1 MSLQNELSRYGYRQ
15 ELSRQLRFR
24 DLLAYGLVYMVPIAP
39 MAIFGSVYVGSGGM
53 VALAYAI
60 GVVALVFTAFSY
72 AQMVRAFPMS
82 GSVYNYAGRGISPP
96 VGFLAGWVI
105 LLDYVLVPGL
115 LYLVASVAMHAT
127 VPAVPVWLW
136 LVGFVAV
143 NTVVNS
149 VGIRMTA
156 LVTRVMLVGE
166 LIVLA
171 VFLAIAGWA
180 LATGRGRFSWEAFYN
195 SDTFTWSV
203 VAGAV
208 SIAVLS
214 FLGFDGISMLAEE
227 TRGGARQIGRAMAAV
242 LALAGVLF
250 IAQTWLAA
258 MLLPDP
264 ASLLSDGDPNGTA
277 FYDAAAVA
285 GGGWLATVCAVATA
299 IAWGLPNSMV
309 AQVATSRL
317 LFAMARDRQLPA
329 FLAKVSIRRNVPINA
344 TLLTGFVSLALGL
357 YMATRADGIT
367 LLSSL
372 INFGAM
378 VAFLVLHVSVVVHHL
393 IRGRSTNV
401 WAHLVMPAVGFAIL
415 TWVVINANIA
425 AQRLGLAWLTLG
437 ILVLAGLYLS
447 GRRPT
452 LSGLAPAQPQP
463 RRPHAER
470 V

>member
-1 MSLQNELSRYGYRQ
+1 MNHQDDLARYGYRQ
-15 ELSRQLRFR
+15 ELARQLRFR
-24 DLLAYGLVYMVPIAP
+24 DLLSYGLVYMVPIAP
-39 MAIFGSVYVGSGGM
+39 MAIFGSVYAGSGGM

-60 GVVALVFTAFSY
+60 GVLALVFTAFSY

-127 VPAVPVWLW
+127 VPGVPVWVW
-136 LVGFVAV
+136 LLGFVAV

-156 LVTRVMLVGE
+156 VVTRVMLVGE

-171 VFLAIAGWA
+171 IFIAVAGWA
-180 LATGRGRFSWEAFYN
+180 VASGKCRFSWEAFYN
-195 SDTFTWSV
+195 PDTFTWSV

-227 TRGGARQIGRAMAAV
+227 AKGGARQIGRAMAAV
-242 LALAGVLF
+242 LVLAGVLF
-250 IAQTWLAA
+250 VAQTWLAA
-258 MLLPDP
+258 MLVPNPD
-264 ASLLSDGDPNGTA
+264 ALLTDGDPNGTA
-277 FYDAAAVA
+277 FYDAAQAA
-285 GGGWLATVCAVATA
+285 GGSWLATLCAVATA
-299 IAWGLPNSMV
+299 VAWGLPNSMV

-317 LFAMARDRQLPA
+317 LYAMARDRQLPA
-329 FLAKVSIRRNVPINA
+329 FLAKVSIRCSVPINA
-344 TLLTGFVSLALGL
+344 TLLTGVVSLALGL

-367 LLSSL
+367 VLSSL

-378 VAFLVLHVSVVVHHL
+378 VAFLVLHGSVVVHHL
-393 IRGRSTNV
+393 IRARSGNW

-415 TWVVINANIA
+415 AYVVVNANIA
-425 AQRLGLAWLTLG
+425 AQRLGLAWLALG
-437 ILVLAGLYLS
+437 VLVLAGLYLS
-447 GRRPT
+447 GRRPV
-452 LSGLAPAQPQP
+452 LSGMAPAQPQQ
-463 RRPHAER
+463 RDVER

>member
-1 MSLQNELSRYGYRQ
+1 MYEQNDLSRYGYRQ
-15 ELSRQLRFR
+15 ELARQLRFR
-24 DLLAYGLVYMVPIAP
+24 DLVAYGLVYMVPIAP

-72 AQMVRAFPMS
+72 AQMVKAFPMS

-115 LYLVASVAMHAT
+115 LYLVASVAMHAV
-127 VPAVPVWLW
+127 VPAVPVWMW
-136 LVGFVAV
+136 LLGFVAV

-156 LVTRVMLVGE
+156 VVTRVMLIGE

-171 VFLAIAGWA
+171 LFLAVVGWA
-180 LATGRGRFSWEAFYN
+180 LACGKGRFSWDAFYN
-195 SDTFTWSV
+195 SDTFTWPL
-203 VAGAV
+203 VAGAA

-227 TRGGARQIGRAMAAV
+227 TRDGARQIGRAMAAV
-242 LALAGVLF
+242 IVLAGVLF

-258 MLLPDP
+258 MLVPNP
-264 ASLLSDGDPNGTA
+264 EALLAEGDVNGTA

-285 GGGWLATVCAVATA
+285 GGGWLATLCAVATA
-299 IAWGLPNSMV
+299 IAWGLPNSMA

-317 LFAMARDRQLPA
+317 LYAMARDRQLPG
-329 FLAKVSIRRNVPINA
+329 FLAKVSVRRSVPINA
-344 TLLTGFVSLALGL
+344 TLLTGVVSLALGL
-357 YMATRADGIT
+357 YLATRADGTT

-378 VAFLVLHVSVVVHHL
+378 VAFLVLHVSVVVHYL
-393 IRGRSTNV
+393 IRRRSDN
-401 WAHLVMPAVGFAIL
+401 WFAHLLMPAIGFMIL
-415 TWVVINANIA
+415 TYVVVNANIA
-425 AQRLGLAWLTLG
+425 AQRLGLAWLGLG
-437 ILVLAGLYLS
+437 VLVLAGLYLT
-447 GRRPT
+447 GRRPV
-452 LSGLAPAQPQP
+452 LSGLAPAQAV
-463 RRPHAER
+463 RRDMER

>member
-1 MSLQNELSRYGYRQ
+1 MHLQEGLARYGYHQ
-15 ELSRQLRFR
+15 ELARRLRFR
-24 DLLAYGLVYMVPIAP
+24 DLVAYGLVYMVPIAP

-72 AQMVRAFPMS
+72 AQMVKAFPMS

-127 VPAVPVWLW
+127 VPTVPVWLW

-143 NTVVNS
+143 NTIVNS

-156 LVTRVMLVGE
+156 AVTRVMLIGE
-166 LIVLA
+166 LIILA
-171 VFLAIAGWA
+171 VFLAVAGWA
-180 LATGRGRFSWEAFYN
+180 LASGRGRFSWEAFYN

-227 TRGGARQIGRAMAAV
+227 TKGGSRQIGRAMAAV
-242 LALAGVLF
+242 LILAGVLF
-250 IAQTWLAA
+250 VAQTWLAA
-258 MLLPDP
+258 MLVPDP
-264 ASLLSDGDPNGTA
+264 GGLLAEGDPNGTA

-285 GGGWLATVCAVATA
+285 GGGWLATLCAVATA

-317 LFAMARDRQLPA
+317 LYAMARDRQLPA

-344 TLLTGFVSLALGL
+344 TLLTGAVSLVLGL

-393 IRGRSTNV
+393 IRERSGNWWV
-401 WAHLVMPAVGFAIL
+401 HLVMPAIGFAIL
-415 TWVVINANIA
+415 VWVVVNANIA
-425 AQRLGLAWLTLG
+425 AQRLGLAWLALG
-437 ILVLAGLYLS
+437 VIVLAGLYLS
-447 GRRPT
+447 GHRPV
-452 LSGLAPAQPQP
+452 LSGLAPAQPQA
-463 RRPHAER
+463 HHVER

>member
-1 MSLQNELSRYGYRQ
+1 MTTSNDLTRYGYRQ

-24 DLLAYGLVYMVPIAP
+24 DLVAYGLVYMVPIAP
-39 MAIFGSVYVGSGGM
+39 MAIFGSVYAGSGGM

-96 VGFLAGWVI
+96 VGFLAGWTI

-115 LYLVASVAMHAT
+115 LYLVASVAMHST
-127 VPAVPVWLW
+127 VPSVPVWLW
-136 LVGFVAV
+136 LLAFVAV
-143 NTVVNS
+143 NTVINS

-156 LVTRVMLVGE
+156 VVTRVMLVGE

-171 VFLAIAGWA
+171 VFLAVAGWA
-180 LATGRGRFSWEAFYN
+180 LASGKGRFGWDAFYN
-195 SDTFTWSV
+195 SETFTWSL

-227 TRGGARQIGRAMAAV
+227 TRDGARQVGRAMAAV
-242 LALAGVLF
+242 LVLAGVLF
-250 IAQTWLAA
+250 VAQTWLAA
-258 MLLPDP
+258 MLVSDPD
-264 ASLLSDGDPNGTA
+264 ALLADGDVTGTA

-285 GGGWLATVCAVATA
+285 GGSWLATACAVATA

-317 LFAMARDRQLPA
+317 LYAMARDRQLPK
-329 FLAKVSIRRNVPINA
+329 FLAKVSVRRSVPINA

-378 VAFLVLHVSVVVHHL
+378 VAFLVLHVSVAVHHL
-393 IRGRSTNV
+393 IRERSGNW
-401 WAHLVMPAVGFAIL
+401 WAHLVMPGVGFAIL
-415 TWVVINANIA
+415 AYVVVNANIA
-425 AQRLGLAWLTLG
+425 AQRLGLAWLALG
-437 ILVLAGLYLS
+437 VVVLAGLYLS
-447 GRRPT
+447 GRRPV
-452 LSGLAPAQPQP
+452 LSGLAPTQAA
-463 RRPHAER
+463 RRDMER

>member
-1 MSLQNELSRYGYRQ
+1 MTTSNDLARYGYRQ

-39 MAIFGSVYVGSGGM
+39 MAIFGSVYAGSGGM

-72 AQMVRAFPMS
+72 AQMVKAFPMS

-136 LVGFVAV
+136 LLGFVAI

-156 LVTRVMLVGE
+156 VVTRVMLVGE

-171 VFLAIAGWA
+171 VFLVVAGWA
-180 LATGRGRFSWEAFYN
+180 LATGRGRFSWDAFYN
-195 SDTFTWSV
+195 ADTFTWSL

-208 SIAVLS
+208 SIEVLS

-227 TRGGARQIGRAMAAV
+227 TRDGARQIGRAMAAV
-242 LALAGVLF
+242 LVLAGVLF
-250 IAQTWLAA
+250 IVQTWLAA
-258 MLLPDP
+258 MLVPNP
-264 ASLLSDGDPNGTA
+264 GGLLAEGDANGTA

-285 GGGWLATVCAVATA
+285 GGSWLATVCAVATA

-317 LFAMARDRQLPA
+317 LYAMARDRQLPA
-329 FLAKVSIRRNVPINA
+329 FLATVSVRRSVPINA
-344 TLLTGFVSLALGL
+344 TLLTGVVSLALGL

-393 IRGRSTNV
+393 IRRHSGS
-401 WAHLVMPAVGFAIL
+401 WSAHLLIPGIGFVIL
-415 TWVVINANIA
+415 AYVVVNANIA
-425 AQRLGLAWLTLG
+425 AQRLGLAWLALG
-437 ILVLAGLYLS
+437 MVVLAGLYLT
-447 GRRPT
+447 GRRPV
-452 LSGLAPAQPQP
+452 LSGLAPTQAAG
-463 RRPHAER
+463 RDMER

>member
-1 MSLQNELSRYGYRQ
+1 MQLQEELARYGYRQ
-15 ELSRQLRFR
+15 ELARRLRFR

-39 MAIFGSVYVGSGGM
+39 MAIFGSVYAGSGGM
-53 VALAYAI
+53 VALAYAV

-72 AQMVRAFPMS
+72 AQMVKAFPMS

-115 LYLVASVAMHAT
+115 LYLVASLAMHAT

-136 LVGFVAV
+136 LLGFVVV
-143 NTVVNS
+143 NTVINS

-156 LVTRVMLVGE
+156 MVTRVMLIGE

-171 VFLAIAGWA
+171 VFLVVGGWA
-180 LATGRGRFSWEAFYN
+180 VASGKGRFRWEAFYN
-195 SDTFTWSV
+195 ADTFTWSL

-227 TRGGARQIGRAMAAV
+227 TRDGARQIGRAMAAV
-242 LALAGVLF
+242 LVLAGVLF

-258 MLLPDP
+258 MLIPD
-264 ASLLSDGDPNGTA
+264 AAGLLAEGDPNGTA
-277 FYDAAAVA
+277 FYDAAAAA
-285 GGGWLATVCAVATA
+285 GGGWLATLCAVATA

-317 LFAMARDRQLPA
+317 LYAMARDRQLPG
-329 FLAKVSIRRNVPINA
+329 FLAKVSIRRSVPINA
-344 TLLTGFVSLALGL
+344 TLLTGVVSLALGL
-357 YMATRADGIT
+357 YMATRADGIA
-367 LLSSL
+367 LLASL

-393 IRGRSTNV
+393 IRRRSGNW
-401 WAHLVMPAVGFAIL
+401 WAHLVMPGVGFAIL
-415 TWVVINANIA
+415 AYVVVNANIA
-425 AQRLGLAWLTLG
+425 AQRLGLAWLALG
-437 ILVLAGLYLS
+437 VVVLAGLYVS
-447 GRRPT
+447 GRRPA
-452 LSGLAPAQPQP
+452 LSGLAPAQPAG
-463 RRPHAER
+463 RRMER

>member
-1 MSLQNELSRYGYRQ
+1 MFDRDELARYGYRQ

-39 MAIFGSVYVGSGGM
+39 MAIFGSVYAGSGGM
-53 VALAYAI
+53 AALAYAI

-72 AQMVRAFPMS
+72 AQMVKAFPMS

-115 LYLVASVAMHAT
+115 LYLVASVAMHAI
-127 VPAVPVWLW
+127 VPSVPVWAW
-136 LVGFVAV
+136 LLGFVGV

-156 LVTRVMLVGE
+156 VVTRVMLVGE

-171 VFLAIAGWA
+171 IFIAVAAWAIASGK
-180 LATGRGRFSWEAFYN
+180 GRFSWEAIYN
-195 SDTFTWSV
+195 PDTFTWSL

-227 TRGGARQIGRAMAAV
+227 AKGGARQIGRAMAAV
-242 LALAGVLF
+242 LILAGALF

-258 MLLPDP
+258 MLVPDP
-264 ASLLSDGDPNGTA
+264 SALLAEGDRNGTA
-277 FYDAAAVA
+277 FYGAAAVA
-285 GGGWLATVCAVATA
+285 GGSWLATLCAVATA
-299 IAWGLPNSMV
+299 VAWGLPNSMV

-317 LFAMARDRQLPA
+317 LYAMARDRQLPQ
-329 FLAKVSIRRNVPINA
+329 FLAKVSIRRSVPINA
-344 TLLTGFVSLALGL
+344 TLLTGAVSLVLSL
-357 YMATRADGIT
+357 YMATRSDGIT

-393 IRGRSTNV
+393 IRRRSENW

-415 TWVVINANIA
+415 AYVVVNANIA
-425 AQRLGLAWLTLG
+425 AQRLGLVWLAVG
-437 ILVLAGLYLS
+437 VIVLASLYAT
-447 GRRPT
+447 GRRPV
-452 LSGLAPAQPQP
+452 LSGLAPATPQ
-463 RRPHAER
+463 RRDVER

>member
-1 MSLQNELSRYGYRQ
+1 MTTSIDLTHYGYRQ
-15 ELSRQLRFR
+15 ELARRLRFR
-24 DLLAYGLVYMVPIAP
+24 DLVAYGLVYMVPIAP
-39 MAIFGSVYVGSGGM
+39 MAIFGSVYAGSGGM

-72 AQMVRAFPMS
+72 AQMVKAFPMS

-136 LVGFVAV
+136 LLGFVAV
-143 NTVVNS
+143 NTIVNS

-156 LVTRVMLVGE
+156 VVTRVMLIGE

-171 VFLAIAGWA
+171 VFLAVAVWA
-180 LATGRGRFSWEAFYN
+180 LASGKGRFSWDAIYN
-195 SDTFTWSV
+195 ADTFTWSL

-227 TRGGARQIGRAMAAV
+227 TRDGTRQIGRSMAVV
-242 LALAGVLF
+242 LVLAGVLF

-258 MLLPDP
+258 MLVPNPD
-264 ASLLSDGDPNGTA
+264 ALSAEGDVNGTA

-285 GGGWLATVCAVATA
+285 GGSWLATLCAVATA

-317 LFAMARDRQLPA
+317 LYAMARDRQLPA
-329 FLAKVSIRRNVPINA
+329 ILAKVSVRRSVPINA
-344 TLLTGFVSLALGL
+344 TLLTGVVSLALGL

-393 IRGRSTNV
+393 IRRRSGNW
-401 WAHLVMPAVGFAIL
+401 WAHLLMPAVGFAIL
-415 TWVVINANIA
+415 AFVVVNANIA
-425 AQRLGLAWLTLG
+425 AQRLGLAWLALG
-437 ILVLAGLYLS
+437 LVVLVGLYAT
-447 GRRPT
+447 GRRPA
-452 LSGLAPAQPQP
+452 LSGLAPAQPAG
-463 RRPHAER
+463 RDLER

>member
-1 MSLQNELSRYGYRQ
+1 MYEQNELARYGYRQ
-15 ELSRQLRFR
+15 ELARKLRLR
-24 DLLAYGLVYMVPIAP
+24 DLIAYGLIYMVPIAP
-39 MAIFGSVYVGSGGM
+39 MAIFGSVYAGSGGM

-127 VPAVPVWLW
+127 VPAAPVWLW
-136 LVGFVAV
+136 LLGFVAV

-156 LVTRVMLVGE
+156 VVTRVMLVGE

-171 VFLAIAGWA
+171 IFIAAAGWA
-180 LATGRGRFSWEAFYN
+180 IASGKGRFGWEAFYN
-195 SDTFTWSV
+195 SETFTWSLV
-203 VAGAV
+203 SGAV

-214 FLGFDGISMLAEE
+214 FLGFDAISMLAEE
-227 TRGGARQIGRAMAAV
+227 AKGGARQVGRAMAAV
-242 LALAGVLF
+242 LVLAGVLF

-258 MLLPDP
+258 MLVPNP
-264 ASLLSDGDPNGTA
+264 SGLLAEGDPNGTA
-277 FYDAAAVA
+277 FYDAARAA
-285 GGGWLATVCAVATA
+285 GGSWLATLCAVATA

-317 LFAMARDRQLPA
+317 LYAMARDRQLPA

-344 TLLTGFVSLALGL
+344 TLLTGAVSLALGL
-357 YMATRADGIT
+357 YMATRSDGIT

-393 IRGRSTNV
+393 IRRRTGNW
-401 WAHLVMPAVGFAIL
+401 WAHLVMPAIGFAVL
-415 TWVVINANIA
+415 AYVVVNANIA
-425 AQRLGLAWLTLG
+425 AQRLGLAWLALG
-437 ILVLAGLYLS
+437 VLVLAGLYLT
-447 GRRPT
+447 GRRPV
-452 LSGLAPAQPQP
+452 LSGLAPTQA
-463 RRPHAER
+463 AER
-470 V
+470 DMERV

>member
-1 MSLQNELSRYGYRQ
+1 MTTSNDLARYGYRQ
-15 ELSRQLRFR
+15 ELARQLRFR

-39 MAIFGSVYVGSGGM
+39 MAIFGSVYAGSGGM

-60 GVVALVFTAFSY
+60 GVLALVFTAFSY
-72 AQMVRAFPMS
+72 AQMVKAFPMS

-127 VPAVPVWLW
+127 VPAVAVWLW

-156 LVTRVMLVGE
+156 VVTRLMLVGE

-171 VFLAIAGWA
+171 LFLAVGGWA
-180 LATGRGRFSWEAFYN
+180 LATGRGRFSWDAFYN
-195 SDTFTWSV
+195 ADTFTWTL

-227 TRGGARQIGRAMAAV
+227 TRDGARQIGRAMAAV
-242 LALAGVLF
+242 LVLAGVLF

-258 MLLPDP
+258 MLVPNP
-264 ASLLSDGDPNGTA
+264 GGLLAEGDVNGTA

-317 LFAMARDRQLPA
+317 LYAMARDRQLPA
-329 FLAKVSIRRNVPINA
+329 FLAKVSVRRSVPINA
-344 TLLTGFVSLALGL
+344 TLLTGVVSLALGL
-357 YMATRADGIT
+357 YMATRSDGIA

-393 IRGRSTNV
+393 IRRRSGN
-401 WAHLVMPAVGFAIL
+401 WFAHLLMPAVGFVIL
-415 TWVVINANIA
+415 AYVVVNANIA
-425 AQRLGLAWLTLG
+425 AQRLGLAWLALG
-437 ILVLAGLYLS
+437 MVVLAGLYLT
-447 GRRPT
+447 GRRPV
-452 LSGLAPAQPQP
+452 LSGLAPSQPAG
-463 RRPHAER
+463 RDMER

>member
-1 MSLQNELSRYGYRQ
+1 MYEQNDLSRYGYRQ
-15 ELSRQLRFR
+15 ELARQLRFR
-24 DLLAYGLVYMVPIAP
+24 DLVAYGLVYMVPIAP
-39 MAIFGSVYVGSGGM
+39 MAIFGSVYAGSGGM

-72 AQMVRAFPMS
+72 AQMVKAFPMS
-82 GSVYNYAGRGISPP
+82 GSVYNYAGRGIGPP

-115 LYLVASVAMHAT
+115 LYLVASVAMHAA
-127 VPAVPVWLW
+127 VPAVPVWMW
-136 LVGFVAV
+136 LLGFVAV

-156 LVTRVMLVGE
+156 VVTRVMLIGE

-171 VFLAIAGWA
+171 LFLAVAGWA
-180 LATGRGRFSWEAFYN
+180 LACGKGRFSWDAFYN
-195 SDTFTWSV
+195 SDTFTWPLL
-203 VAGAV
+203 AGAA

-227 TRGGARQIGRAMAAV
+227 TRDGARQIGRAMAAV
-242 LALAGVLF
+242 LVLAGVLF

-258 MLLPDP
+258 MLVPNP
-264 ASLLSDGDPNGTA
+264 EALLAEGDVNGTA

-285 GGGWLATVCAVATA
+285 GGGWLATLCAVATA

-317 LFAMARDRQLPA
+317 LYAMARDRQLPG
-329 FLAKVSIRRNVPINA
+329 FLAKVSVRRSVPINA
-344 TLLTGFVSLALGL
+344 TLLTGVVSLALGL
-357 YMATRADGIT
+357 YLATRADGVM

-378 VAFLVLHVSVVVHHL
+378 VAFLVLHVSVVVHYL
-393 IRGRSTNV
+393 IRRRSDD
-401 WAHLVMPAVGFAIL
+401 WFAHLLMPAIGFMIL
-415 TWVVINANIA
+415 TYVVVNANIA
-425 AQRLGLAWLTLG
+425 AQRLGLAWMGLG
-437 ILVLAGLYLS
+437 VLVLAGLYLT
-447 GRRPT
+447 GRRPV
-452 LSGLAPAQPQP
+452 LSGLTPAQAVG
-463 RRPHAER
+463 RGMER

>member
-1 MSLQNELSRYGYRQ
+1 MTTSNDLARYGYQQ

-72 AQMVRAFPMS
+72 AQMVKAFPMS

-115 LYLVASVAMHAT
+115 LYLVASVAMHST

-136 LVGFVAV
+136 LLGFVAV
-143 NTVVNS
+143 NTIVNS

-156 LVTRVMLVGE
+156 VVTRVMLVGE

-171 VFLAIAGWA
+171 VFLAVAGWA
-180 LATGRGRFSWEAFYN
+180 LASGKGRLSWDAFYN
-195 SDTFTWSV
+195 ADTFTWSL

-227 TRGGARQIGRAMAAV
+227 TRDGARQIGRAMAAV
-242 LALAGVLF
+242 LVLAGVLF
-250 IAQTWLAA
+250 ITQTWLAA
-258 MLLPDP
+258 MLVPNP
-264 ASLLSDGDPNGTA
+264 GGLLAEGDVNGTA

-317 LFAMARDRQLPA
+317 LYAMARDRQLPA
-329 FLAKVSIRRNVPINA
+329 FLAKVSVRRSVPINA
-344 TLLTGFVSLALGL
+344 TLLTGVVSLALGL

-393 IRGRSTNV
+393 IRRRSGN
-401 WAHLVMPAVGFAIL
+401 WFAHLLMPGIGFVIL
-415 TWVVINANIA
+415 AYVVVNANIA
-425 AQRLGLAWLTLG
+425 AQRLGLAWLGLG
-437 ILVLAGLYLS
+437 VLVLAGLYLT
-447 GRRPT
+447 GRRPV
-452 LSGLAPAQPQP
+452 LSGLAPTQTVG
-463 RRPHAER
+463 RDMER